1 MNDEKQI
8 EHVESSHDKPL
19 STGAVIA
26 ISTGAIIGFGGLW
39 WLGQREAAVKEQ
51 EEVVEY
57 KAELATMDS
66 SELLRELNEWQFRN
80 RGVRNNTDTLVLMGY
95 MIFGALLT
103 AR

>member
-1 MNDEKQI
+1 
-8 EHVESSHDKPL
+8 
-19 STGAVIA
+19 
-26 ISTGAIIGFGGLW
+26 
-39 WLGQREAAVKEQ
+39 LGQREAAVKEQ

-80 RGVRNNTDTLVLMGY
+80 RGVRNNTDTLVLTGY